1 MTSHGHGGDDAGG
14 QHDLPLA
21 LAALAEL
28 VEDDLEAAGQGEQR
42 VVAQVGGVAAVPYP
56 LGMIRT

>member
-1 MTSHGHGGDDAGG
+1 MTSMGRVAMTLAASTTSHW
-14 QHDLPLA
+14 A